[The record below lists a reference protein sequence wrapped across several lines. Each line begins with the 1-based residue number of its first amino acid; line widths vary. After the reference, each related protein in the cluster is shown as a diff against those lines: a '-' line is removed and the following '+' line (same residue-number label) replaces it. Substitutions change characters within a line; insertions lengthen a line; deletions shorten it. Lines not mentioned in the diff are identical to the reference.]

1 MTTAQP
7 AQPAPRAPRLKEPQV
22 RSGRLRPGAEQWS
35 WRFMRLSGPLL
46 VVLILTHLFINLM
59 TGDGVNQID
68 FAFVA
73 GKWAA
78 PLWKIWDLTMLV
90 LAMLHGGNGMRL
102 LINDYAQRPWM
113 KKLLHGA
120 LGVAVIGIIVLGSLV
135 IFTFDPCPTGTDPE
149 LLNIE
154 LCKEL
159 GRL

>member
-7 AQPAPRAPRLKEPQV
+7 AQPAPRAPRLTEPQV

-73 GKWAA
+73 GKYASPFWQWWDVLM
-78 PLWKIWDLTMLV
+78 LW
-90 LAMLHGGNGMRL
+90 LALIHGANGMRT
-102 LINDYAQRPWM
+102 IVNDYAHNR
-113 KKLLHGA
+113 LLSVIFKGA
-120 LGVAVIGIIVLGSLV
+120 LVAAIVVLLILGTLV
-135 IFTFDPCPTGTDPE
+135 IYTFDPCPSGAALADLPSF
-149 LLNIE
+149 
-154 LCKEL
+154 CPAP
-159 GRL
+159 